1 MNNNEV
7 ISTNNILRRGLS
19 GSTLKLIAIITMV
32 IDHFAAVVIINLLQQ
47 PKYFSS
53 LDDGELAYWKLI

>member
-7 ISTNNILRRGLS
+7 ISTNNILSRGIS

-53 LDDGELAYWKLI
+53 LKDGELEY